1 MTDESYKNLLSLA
14 WDGIVGRYTNPIAD
28 QRTHRLAHQL
38 TLRIF
43 SFPEVH
49 CQIEHSC
56 KMEEKLHLEGSF
68 VAVLYMA
75 DRIQAPRECRVRAL
89 LRVFLLVLHLD
100 YPNRFSSSPTMTL
113 NSNVVQLSRRRFPPV
128 SFGPHIKTCLAFSS
142 ERSYLFKP
150 LVYSNLTPLGLV
162 VGLEEFK
169 LSFTD
174 TGAWLWQFILTP
186 QCSFLSLII

>member
-1 MTDESYKNLLSLA
+1 
-14 WDGIVGRYTNPIAD
+14 
-28 QRTHRLAHQL
+28 
-38 TLRIF
+38 
-43 SFPEVH
+43 
-49 CQIEHSC
+49 
-56 KMEEKLHLEGSF
+56 MEEKLHLSEGF

-75 DRIQAPRECRVRAL
+75 DRIQAPRECLVRAL
-89 LRVFLLVLHLD
+89 PRVFLLVLHLD

-113 NSNVVQLSRRRFPPV
+113 NSNVVQLSRRRFPPI

-142 ERSYLFKP
+142 ERSYLFEP
-150 LVYSNLTPLGLV
+150 LVYSNLTPLDLV

-186 QCSFLSLII
+186 QCSFFVFNHLIYCIARPQQRHRPPADELQIYRNATNETLSLAIQSMYKGGM